1 MIKIKT
7 ASEIDGIRKSCK
19 LLKKMSD
26 MIRKHITEGRKTSD
40 LAALAEEFIYSNQA
54 KPAFTPE
61 GFPSCICVSVNDEV
75 VHGIPGDYVIQHG
88 DLVSV
93 DMGLILSG
101 YYSDMAVSAVAG
113 NASSEAQN
121 LMDVTEQSLRKG
133 IEQFKEGN
141 RLGDI
146 SHAIASFAEKN
157 GFSVVRQFTGH
168 GIGRELHEEPQ
179 ILNYGRPGTGP
190 ELKNGMV
197 FAIEPMINAGN
208 WEVKI
213 DDNGWTARTSDGSL
227 SAHFEHTVALFDG
240 EPEVLTS

>member
-7 ASEIDGIRKSCK
+7 APEIDGIRRSCK

-26 MIRKHITEGRKTSD
+26 MISTHIAAGRKTED
-40 LAALAEEFIYSNQA
+40 IANLAEEFIYSNGA
-54 KPAFTPE
+54 VPAFPPE

-75 VHGIPGDYVIQHG
+75 VHGIPGDYVMQDG

-93 DMGLILSG
+93 DMGLILDG
-101 YYSDMAVSAVAG
+101 YYSDMAISAVAG
-113 NASSEAQN
+113 SASSEAQN
-121 LMDVTEQSLRKG
+121 LMDVTAECLKKG
-133 IEQFKEGN
+133 MEQFRAGN
-141 RLGDI
+141 HLGDI

-168 GIGRELHEEPQ
+168 GIGVELHEEPQ

-197 FAIEPMINAGN
+197 FAIEPMINAGS
-208 WEVKI
+208 WEVRI

-227 SAHFEHTVALFDG
+227 SAHFEHTVALVDG
-240 EPEVLTS
+240 VGEILTA

>member
-19 LLKKMSD
+19 LLKKMSN

-40 LAALAEEFIYSNQA
+40 LAAMAEEFIYSNQA
-54 KPAFTPE
+54 KPAFTLE

-133 IEQFKEGN
+133 IEQFQEGN

-157 GFSVVRQFTGH
+157 GFSVFRQFTGH
-168 GIGRELHEEPQ
+168 GIGLELHEEPQ

-197 FAIEPMINAGN
+197 FAIEPMINAGS

-227 SAHFEHTVALFDG
+227 SAHFEHTVALLDG
-240 EPEVLTS
+240 EPEVFTS